1 MDKENIIT
9 LLIGGVEFAFNVTI
23 EHYNLFINR
32 MTLESKVAPAVNL
45 CRETLVDRDQLPE
58 LNKLLDR
65 GLALDIA
72 GKLIEEFRPKVEIEV
87 KK

>member
-1 MDKENIIT
+1 MDKRNIIT
-9 LLIGGVEFAFNVTI
+9 LVIGGEDFAFDVTI
-23 EHYNLFINR
+23 DHYNMFINR
-32 MTLESKVAPAVNL
+32 MTLDSKVAPAVNL
-45 CRETLVDRDQLPE
+45 CRDTLVDRAQLPK
-58 LNKLLDR
+58 LNALLDR

>member
-1 MDKENIIT
+1 MDKKDIIT
-9 LLIGGVEFAFNVTI
+9 LVIGGEEFAFGVTI
-23 EHYNLFINR
+23 EHYNLFVNR
-32 MTLESKVAPAVNL
+32 MTLDSKVAPAVNL
-45 CRETLVDRDQLPE
+45 CRDTLVDREQLPK
-58 LNKLLDR
+58 LNALLDR